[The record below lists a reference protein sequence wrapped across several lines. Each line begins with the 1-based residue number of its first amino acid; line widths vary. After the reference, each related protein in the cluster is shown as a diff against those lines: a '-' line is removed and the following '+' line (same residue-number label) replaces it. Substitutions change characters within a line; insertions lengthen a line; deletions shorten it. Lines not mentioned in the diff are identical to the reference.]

1 MSRTGVRDRLFVI
14 GDLAGI
20 QVPVVKTASVRGIP
34 VDTLKLHKLKGNM
47 KDFWSITIEKP
58 WCIIFQYQQGE
69 FVNVEIKD
77 YHD

>member
-1 MSRTGVRDRLFVI
+1 
-14 GDLAGI
+14 
-20 QVPVVKTASVRGIP
+20 
-34 VDTLKLHKLKGNM
+34 M

-58 WCIIFQYQQGE
+58 WCIIFKYQQGE